1 MERNCAFDVFK
12 KLKRKRSRKGDR
24 LQDEEARLSKS
35 LRRAP
40 GDLRVEYERNQASQ
54 GEQFRQG
61 DLKVHAS
68 LTATLLKLNN
78 GLVAIITSFLGSGRN
93 DVMLDYRSLTSLSES
108 SRIEAL
114 SALSQLSYRLSQS
127 SLSLLQ
133 PSQKHNGNKHARK
146 KSHES
151 EAATIRRIQAS
162 NASES
167 QLAIVKPRPRR
178 RTSGG
183 SRPSGAT
190 HVESKSNPVRPTARK
205 SAGLSSKSTPNLRHH
220 VTPSYSPVPSR
231 PHHTPK
237 PEDSAEE
244 IFRRRVE
251 KVTPSMHTFAS
262 NSTKVGEI
270 PMCKWN
276 TPYDFDEMMR
286 RNAEAASK
294 PAAAHT
300 TEQKPRG
307 RLFNLFRKS
316 SKNNI

>member
-1 MERNCAFDVFK
+1 
-12 KLKRKRSRKGDR
+12 
-24 LQDEEARLSKS
+24 
-35 LRRAP
+35 
-40 GDLRVEYERNQASQ
+40 
-54 GEQFRQG
+54 
-61 DLKVHAS
+61 
-68 LTATLLKLNN
+68 
-78 GLVAIITSFLGSGRN
+78 
-93 DVMLDYRSLTSLSES
+93 MLDYRSLTSLSEN
-108 SRIEAL
+108 SRVEAL

-133 PSQKHNGNKHARK
+133 PTQKRTGNKHIRK

-162 NASES
+162 HASES

-183 SRPSGAT
+183 SRLSGAT
-190 HVESKSNPVRPTARK
+190 HVESKSNPARPTARK

-220 VTPSYSPVPSR
+220 ATTPPYSPVPSR

-237 PEDSAEE
+237 PEESAEE
-244 IFRRRVE
+244 VFRRRVE
-251 KVTPSMHTFAS
+251 KVTPSMRTFAS

-286 RNAEAASK
+286 LNAEAASR
-294 PAAAHT
+294 PFAAHT
-300 TEQKPRG
+300 TTEQKSRG

>member
-1 MERNCAFDVFK
+1 V
-12 KLKRKRSRKGDR
+12 
-24 LQDEEARLSKS
+24 
-35 LRRAP
+35 
-40 GDLRVEYERNQASQ
+40 
-54 GEQFRQG
+54 
-61 DLKVHAS
+61 KVHAS

-78 GLVAIITSFLGSGRN
+78 GLVAIITSFLGHGRN
-93 DVMLDYRSLTSLSES
+93 DAMLDYRSLTSLSEN

-133 PSQKHNGNKHARK
+133 PSQKRSGNKHIRR

-151 EAATIRRIQAS
+151 EAATVRRMQAP

-167 QLAIVKPRPRR
+167 LLAIVKPRPRR

-183 SRPSGAT
+183 SRPPNGAT
-190 HVESKSNPVRPTARK
+190 HAESKPNPARPTARK
-205 SAGLSSKSTPNLRHH
+205 SAGLSSKSTPNLRHPT
-220 VTPSYSPVPSR
+220 TPPPYSPIPSR
-231 PHHTPK
+231 SHHTPK
-237 PEDSAEE
+237 PDDSAEE

-286 RNAEAASK
+286 RNAEAASR
-294 PAAAHT
+294 PVAAHT
-300 TEQKPRG
+300 TTEQRSRG

-316 SKNNI
+316 SKQ